1 MTIEAQV
8 QHDYVEDWVESPV
21 EMMDTVG
28 IDEDTEIAAT
38 GMPRAWFMSHEDN
51 EASSADVILG
61 NVIHKYGDE
70 ADIKAYRES
79 ETFNIERALGEPGWK
94 FPTARNGRNE
104 NMVIA
109 EGSDASA
116 IETVVRDT
124 DVHLFADAASYTGHE
139 LGHENRQTDE
149 SYGRVEEVLE
159 QDLGEDT
166 GLVTIKNFPYFHDT
180 ASQKREEANF
190 SEYVTHVADQVDDLY
205 DEATVIGQSTDP
217 EQLNSRTDPGVVYIL
232 GEQRL

>member
-1 MTIEAQV
+1 MTAEART

-21 EMMDTVG
+21 EMMDAAG

-38 GMPRAWFMSHEDN
+38 GMPRAWFVNHRDN
-51 EASSADVILG
+51 EASSADVILR

-70 ADIKAYRES
+70 ADVKAYRES
-79 ETFNIERALGEPGWK
+79 DSLNIERASGEPGWK
-94 FPTARNGRNE
+94 FPSARNGRNE

-109 EGSDASA
+109 EGPDASA
-116 IETVVRDT
+116 IETVVRDP

-139 LGHENRQTDE
+139 LGHENRQAE
-149 SYGRVEEVLE
+149 EPYGRVEEVLE
-159 QDLGEDT
+159 QDLGENT

-180 ASQKREEANF
+180 ASHKREEANF
-190 SEYVTHVADQVDDLY
+190 SEYVTRVADQVDDLY
-205 DEATVIGQSTDP
+205 DEATVIGQSMDP
-217 EQLNSRTDPGVVYIL
+217 EQLDSDTDPGLVYIL